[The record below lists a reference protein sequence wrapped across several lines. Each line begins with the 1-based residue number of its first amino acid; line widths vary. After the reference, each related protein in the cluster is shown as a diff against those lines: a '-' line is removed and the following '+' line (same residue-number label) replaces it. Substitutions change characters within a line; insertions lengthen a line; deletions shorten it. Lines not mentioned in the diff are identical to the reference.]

1 MKLKTTTTKG
11 KLRKGH
17 KQAITKNETV
27 IKVVKIM
34 LNIKVKI
41 LKPPEWT
48 IKKMPRP
55 KDD

>member
-41 LKPPEWT
+41 LKQ
-48 IKKMPRP
+48 
-55 KDD
+55 